1 MNDTVITS
9 EPPANTT
16 SKTKKRKMSAA
27 GKKALSDKLKARW
40 AERKALPEVANG
52 IDELRALHAI
62 AAGQALPAP
71 VVPAAPVPPSPAVLA
86 LQSQVV
92 ELVSQRNDSRSRLT
106 EAHTAYLLAQSKFQ
120 AAEGELKGIEQEV
133 QYRIGLIGQ
142 LENRQTSPANPWA
155 PQLTP
160 EKVNSS
166 NFGGAA
172 IGHITSEPSQAAQQA
187 QQRRPQET
195 FAVGSADDLRR
206 DVRSMM

>member
-106 EAHTAYLLAQSKFQ
+106 ESHAAYLLAQSKFQ

-133 QYRIGLIGQ
+133 QYRIGLIAQ
-142 LENRQTSPANPWA
+142 LENRPAAMANPLYATPAPLMQIPQSLGSISSEPAQA
-155 PQLTP
+155 PQ
-160 EKVNSS
+160 
-166 NFGGAA
+166 
-172 IGHITSEPSQAAQQA
+172 
-187 QQRRPQET
+187 PQNRTNEQ
-195 FAVGSADDLRR
+195 FAVGFADELRR
-206 DVRSMM
+206 GIGGMM